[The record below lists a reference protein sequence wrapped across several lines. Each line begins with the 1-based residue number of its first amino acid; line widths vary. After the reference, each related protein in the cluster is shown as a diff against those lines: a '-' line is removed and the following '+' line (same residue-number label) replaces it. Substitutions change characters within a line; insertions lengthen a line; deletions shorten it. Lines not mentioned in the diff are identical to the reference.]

1 MLEIYRAILEGGRE
15 PYFKKANKVTLNEYT
30 KDKPTS
36 YLWELHEEY
45 MDSGIP
51 PLKLKLELSKRIF
64 KNCIFCEWK
73 CGVNREEGEKGKCG
87 VLESKI
93 SSEFL
98 HFGEEKVLVPSH
110 TVFFSGCNFTC
121 VYCQNWEISQKGEGR
136 YVEPRTL
143 AFRLDNTSGK
153 NINWVGGDPTPN
165 IAYILKVLSYM
176 NSSLPQIWNSN
187 MYLSEEG
194 MNILAKLMDVYLTD
208 FKYGNDECAER
219 LSGIKNYTDVVRRNH
234 IIAERTGD
242 LIIRHL
248 ALPDH
253 LDCCTKPLLEWI
265 DEELS
270 TPAVNIMAQYR
281 PSYRADR
288 YPEINR
294 HLSSKELQKIKRLK
308 QKYSDMVI

>member
-1 MLEIYRAILEGGRE
+1 
-15 PYFKKANKVTLNEYT
+15 
-30 KDKPTS
+30 
-36 YLWELHEEY
+36 
-45 MDSGIP
+45 
-51 PLKLKLELSKRIF
+51 
-64 KNCIFCEWK
+64 
-73 CGVNREEGEKGKCG
+73 
-87 VLESKI
+87 
-93 SSEFL
+93 
-98 HFGEEKVLVPSH
+98 
-110 TVFFSGCNFTC
+110 
-121 VYCQNWEISQKGEGR
+121 
-136 YVEPRTL
+136 
-143 AFRLDNTSGK
+143 
-153 NINWVGGDPTPN
+153 
-165 IAYILKVLSYM
+165 
-176 NSSLPQIWNSN
+176 
-187 MYLSEEG
+187 
-194 MNILAKLMDVYLTD
+194 LMDVYLTD

-248 ALPDH
+248 ALPNH